1 MIRLLIVADSAILQ
15 SGLEAIVG
23 LSPEFVISGRAKS
36 LSAVVLPDSSLT
48 ADVIL
53 LAVELSD
60 SLSEVE
66 LLLEDSL
73 PPVVWLIDPQDSW
86 AIEAWRLG
94 VQGLLPH
101 DATAAEIVTAIE
113 TVAAGLIVL
122 HPDIAAIIRS
132 AAARSPLTPPSPL
145 LQPLTER
152 EIEVLRMLAE
162 GMANKTIARQLH
174 ISEHT
179 VKFHISSIFAKFQ
192 VSSRT
197 EAVTIGIRQGLIL
210 L

>member
-1 MIRLLIVADSAILQ
+1 MIQVFVVADSAILQ

-23 LSPEFVISGRAKS
+23 LSPELAIVGRADS
-36 LSAVVLPDSSLT
+36 RSVGLLPDFPLT
-48 ADVIL
+48 ADVLL
-53 LAVELSD
+53 LAIELTETTV
-60 SLSEVE
+60 SEVE
-66 LLLEDSL
+66 LLLEESL
-73 PPVVWLIDPQDSW
+73 VPIVWLTDPQDTW
-86 AIEAWRLG
+86 ALEAWRLG
-94 VQGLLPH
+94 VQGVLPT
-101 DATAAEIVTAIE
+101 DATAIEIMAAIE
-113 TVAAGLIVL
+113 AVAAGLIVL
-122 HPDIAAIIRS
+122 HPDVAMLARS
-132 AAARSPLTPPSPL
+132 ASLRSPLMPVS
-145 LQPLTER
+145 QPLTER

-179 VKFHISSIFAKFQ
+179 VKFHISSIFSKLQ